1 MYLQGKTCIIEM
13 LQLLIR
19 FAAIFSSASL
29 RKLTGMQAVGPLYSA
44 LVLFEPLLEKKWT
57 TWGEGDPYAPQGMY
71 LCRVTPY
78 VQNFSYSGSRKRFPN
93 HGGGWGGAGNWAV
106 AKNKKIV
113 QYNEGV
119 MGNENV
125 SKVPEMEKYLTM
137 LTRNNN
143 RHGGSYWTLSFIS
156 NI

>member
-1 MYLQGKTCIIEM
+1 MPCNA
-13 LQLLIR
+13 IR
-19 FAAIFSSASL
+19 LELFIFSV
-29 RKLTGMQAVGPLYSA
+29 Q
-44 LVLFEPLLEKKWT
+44 KKISKPW
-57 TWGEGDPYAPQGMY
+57 EA
-71 LCRVTPY
+71 
-78 VQNFSYSGSRKRFPN
+78 
-93 HGGGWGGAGNWAV
+93 GGGGEGAGNWAV

-125 SKVPEMEKYLTM
+125 SKVPEMEKYLAM